1 MFKYIIFLHI
11 YSIIKKN
18 CDDANEI
25 IWRRLKGHDRNKIYL
40 DILIYNKKKIHTY
53 ILHSDKRKQFTTR
66 QRSQQQRRRWL
77 ISLQSNKS
85 RSNSNK
91 QPNRKTKRKQC
102 TKESNKQET
111 KQLLV
116 RSADVQRNP
125 KASNKLRKTKKS
137 TNERTLNCFCCCQ

>member
-1 MFKYIIFLHI
+1 MMLMKSFGDDWKDTTEIRYIWI
-11 YSIIKKN
+11 YSFTKKN
-18 CDDANEI
+18 THI
-25 IWRRLKGHDRNKIYL
+25 
-40 DILIYNKKKIHTY
+40 Y

-66 QRSQQQRRRWL
+66 QRSQQRRRRWL

-116 RSADVQRNP
+116 VRSADVQRNP
-125 KASNKLRKTKKS
+125 KASNKLRKTKKVHKR
-137 TNERTLNCFCCCQ
+137 TNIKLFLLLSIMFGFFF